1 MKLPKP
7 ILKLNGGNP
16 IALCNRCFCVMCYIS
31 CDIQDL
37 DINGDCVVIE
47 RNGNSDGD
55 YITTPI
61 GKTPPPYCD
70 KCRDLL
76 LKYSL
81 NE

>member
-7 ILKLNGGNP
+7 ILKLNGGHP
-16 IALCNRCFCVMCYIS
+16 IALCNRCFCIMCYIS
-31 CDIQDL
+31 CDINDL
-37 DINGDCVVIE
+37 DINGDCIVIE
-47 RNGNSDGD
+47 RNGNH
-55 YITTPI
+55 IKTPI

-81 NE
+81 N